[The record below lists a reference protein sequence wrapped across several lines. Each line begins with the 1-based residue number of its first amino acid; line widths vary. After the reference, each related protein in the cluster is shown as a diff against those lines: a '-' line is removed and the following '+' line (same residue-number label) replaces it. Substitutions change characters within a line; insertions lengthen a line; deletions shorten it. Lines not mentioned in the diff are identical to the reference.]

1 MTTRQTVFRH
11 RVRYFEA
18 DQQGVVFNMWYLG
31 YFDEAMTQHLADGG
45 LSYLDMIDAGFD
57 VQLVRSEIDWQ
68 APVRWPDEIQVTVTT
83 ERAGTTSFT
92 LTFEVRTGAGAMA
105 ATGHTVYVVVAVDG
119 SGKRPIPPQLAG
131 ALGLETAP

>member
-1 MTTRQTVFRH
+1 MTTRQTVHRH
-11 RVRYFEA
+11 RVRYLEA

-92 LTFEVRTGAGAMA
+92 LTFEVRAGAGAVA
-105 ATGHTVYVVVAVDG
+105 ATGRTVYVVVAVDG
-119 SGKRPIPPQLAG
+119 SGKRPIPPRLAG